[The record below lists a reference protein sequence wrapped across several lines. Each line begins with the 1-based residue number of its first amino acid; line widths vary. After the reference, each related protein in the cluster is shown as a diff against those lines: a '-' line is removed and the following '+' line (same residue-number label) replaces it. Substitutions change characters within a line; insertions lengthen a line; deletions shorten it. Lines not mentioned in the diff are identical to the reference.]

1 MYFYASAWNA
11 LAGEVAFLSL
21 NKNYLTIDSCMDSE
35 VAAHEGAWARNLGS
49 TGLADENFASLN
61 LLTTKALDAKSLA
74 GIVV

>member
-11 LAGEVAFLSL
+11 LAGEVALFGLYED
-21 NKNYLTIDSCMDSE
+21 YLTIDSSMDGE
-35 VAAHEGAWARNLGS
+35 VAAHESAWARNLGS